1 MTFSTLKGHILSDY
15 ENAEGSTRARERGGE
30 GERSKGE
37 ECQMFGP
44 VASLIYVPKYFGYFH
59 FIGNCI

>member
-15 ENAEGSTRARERGGE
+15 ENAEGSKRERE
-30 GERSKGE
+30 REKERSKGE

>member
-15 ENAEGSTRARERGGE
+15 ENAEKERKRGAK
-30 GERSKGE
+30 GERSKRG